1 MHLGKFEILEE
12 VGHGGFGTVY
22 RANDTS
28 LDRVVALKVLHEQY
42 KSDLKFIESFKR
54 EARLMA
60 RVSHPNVVQLFEVGD
75 LDGQIY
81 IAMQY
86 FDDGSL
92 EQKIQAGGPL
102 PLTDAVRMLSQVAR
116 GLEAGHK
123 IGLIHRDV
131 KPANILYS
139 QNGYIAISDFG
150 VVKSIQQGSPDT
162 TNSFNQFAG
171 SPYYIPPELWQS
183 TGNLSPAAD
192 VYSLACVFYE
202 ALTGEILFDGDTYEH
217 VLTRHVLEAPVF
229 SQSLPENL
237 ADLLTIALAKN
248 PSDRYQT
255 MNDFLMATRAALENK
270 KKKADKTE
278 SSSQTDVISELP
290 KPLAPGEVTFE
301 QLVRQAERRTA
312 PQSQALKPAQQTPPA
327 KPVIEPKPPAPE
339 ISQKDIAPSSPAKE
353 VAPAVTEVEKPSK
366 SPSRPKSQTQKSE
379 VKSGKDNSKP
389 LADFHP
395 VNAETATIPPALPGT
410 RSKIKDLP
418 PTDLQAADQR
428 SAITS
433 QPSGGEARKKNK
445 IVLPLLIG
453 LGLVSLL
460 TVFLNFRHKIFPPQA
475 EPGTETQA
483 SQSQT
488 PTADT
493 AEASFRKRDGMEMV
507 YVPEGSFEMGS
518 ITGDEDEKPVRLI
531 YLDSYWFDKYEVTN
545 VKYAQCVSEGACDAP
560 SKTSSYTREDY
571 FGNASY
577 ANYPVVYVTWFQAQD
592 YCRWVG
598 GDLPTEA
605 QWEKAARNS
614 DNREYP
620 WGNEIPDYSLANY
633 DLSMGDTTA
642 VGSYPLGAS
651 PYGAMDM
658 AGNVW
663 EWVRDGFEPY
673 GTYNVYNPVV
683 LYTSPYRVI
692 RGGNYFD
699 LPSDIRS
706 AYRFY
711 GEPNLSGYDIGF
723 RCILTPE
730 TSELSTTKTNIEN
743 LALVPEP
750 TPTSAAPSPTTTP
763 EPTVSS
769 FREYDGME
777 MVFVPAGSFIMGGTI
792 GNDDEE
798 PVHEVYLDAF
808 YIDKYEVSNAQYK
821 KCVKA
826 GKCDIPDDT
835 TSHTRESYYN
845 NPSYADYP
853 VTWVNWIDAQDYCTW
868 AGGRLPTEA
877 EWEKAARGTDGRT
890 YPWGEEIDGSK
901 ANFCDTNC
909 EFDWKDT
916 AVNDGYADT
925 APVGSYPE
933 GASPYGALDMAG
945 NVWEWV
951 SDWYNREYYNYSPAS
966 NPLGPT
972 SGDYKVLR
980 GGVWNEN
987 RFSLR
992 TTVRWGGFSPSE
1004 AFNIFGFR
1012 CVIPAP

>member
-1 MHLGKFEILEE
+1 MRLGKFDILEE

-28 LDRVVALKVLHEQY
+28 LDRIVALKVLHEQY
-42 KSDLKFIESFKR
+42 KSDHKFIESFKR
-54 EARLMA
+54 EARSMA
-60 RVSHPNVVQLFEVGD
+60 KVSHPNVVQLFEVGD
-75 LDGQIY
+75 LDGQIF

-102 PLTDAVRMLSQVAR
+102 PLKDAIRMINQVAR

-162 TNSFNQFAG
+162 TNSFNQFSG

-192 VYSLACVFYE
+192 IYSLACVFYE
-202 ALTGEILFDGDTYEH
+202 ALTGEILFEGNTYEH
-217 VLTRHVLEAPVF
+217 VLTRHMLEAPIF
-229 SQSLPENL
+229 SKSLTESL
-237 ADLLTIALAKN
+237 VDLLSVALAKN

-255 MNDFLMATRAALENK
+255 MNDFLMATRAALESK
-270 KKKADKTE
+270 KIKADKTG
-278 SSSQTDVISELP
+278 SSTQTDIVSELP
-290 KPLAPGEVTFE
+290 KPLAPGEITFD
-301 QLVRQAERRTA
+301 QLVRRAQHHTGLQSEAVEPA
-312 PQSQALKPAQQTPPA
+312 PPTPPA
-327 KPVIEPKPPAPE
+327 KPLIESNRLAPE
-339 ISQKDIAPSSPAKE
+339 VTQDDIKPTQPAKE
-353 VAPAVTEVEKPSK
+353 TAPAVTELQKPPK
-366 SPSRPKSQTQKSE
+366 NPSRPKSQTQKSD
-379 VKSGKDNSKP
+379 VKSAKNSFKP
-389 LADFHP
+389 LVDRP
-395 VNAETATIPPALPGT
+395 SKAETAAIPPASPGT
-410 RSKIKDLP
+410 RPKIKDVP
-418 PTDLQAADQR
+418 PTNLQAADQMP
-428 SAITS
+428 AITS

-445 IVLPLLIG
+445 FVLPLLIG

-460 TVFLNFRHKIFPPQA
+460 IVFLIFRQEIFPPQTN
-475 EPGTETQA
+475 PGSETPSAQP
-483 SQSQT
+483 QT
-488 PTADT
+488 STA
-493 AEASFRKRDGMEMV
+493 APVAPSFRKQDGMEMV

-531 YLDSYWFDKYEVTN
+531 YLDTYWIDKYEMTN
-545 VKYAQCVSEGACDAP
+545 VQYAQCVSEGACDAP
-560 SKTSSYTREDY
+560 SKTSSYTRGNY

-577 ANYPVVYVTWFQAQD
+577 ANYPVVYVTWYQAQD

-605 QWEKAARNS
+605 QWEKAARDS

-642 VGSYPLGAS
+642 VGSYPSGAS
-651 PYGAMDM
+651 PFGALDM
-658 AGNVW
+658 AGNVS

-673 GTYNVYNPVV
+673 GTYDVYNPIV

-699 LPSDIRS
+699 LPFDIRS

-711 GEPNLSGYDIGF
+711 GEPDLSGYDIGF
-723 RCILTPE
+723 RCILPPE
-730 TSELSTTKTNIEN
+730 TSELSKSKVYQGNF
-743 LALVPEP
+743 APPPEP
-750 TPTSAAPSPTTTP
+750 T
-763 EPTVSS
+763 SS
-769 FREYDGME
+769 LGTGSTYAREQDGME
-777 MVFVPAGSFIMGGTI
+777 MVYVPEGSFEMGSSAGY
-792 GNDDEE
+792 DDEK
-798 PVHEVYLDAF
+798 PVHNVFLDAF
-808 YIDKYEVSNAQYK
+808 FIDKYEVSNAQYSI
-821 KCVKA
+821 CVKSGICNA
-826 GKCDIPDDT
+826 PIDI
-835 TSHTRESYYN
+835 SSSTRDVYYSK
-845 NPSYADYP
+845 PGYADYP
-853 VTWVNWIDAQDYCTW
+853 VINVNWFEAKNYCDW
-868 AGGRLPTEA
+868 VGGRLPTEA

-901 ANFCDTNC
+901 ANFCDNNC
-909 EFDWKDT
+909 ELEHKDISI
-916 AVNDGYADT
+916 NDGYADT

-951 SDWYNREYYNYSPAS
+951 ADWFQEDYYSNSPVS
-966 NPLGPT
+966 NPPGPT
-972 SGDYKVLR
+972 SGDNKVLR
-980 GGVWNEN
+980 GG
-987 RFSLR
+987 
-992 TTVRWGGFSPSE
+992 RWGSKMEYLRAAFRKDGVKPSSLDPG
-1004 AFNIFGFR
+1004 IGFR
-1012 CVIPAP
+1012 CVVPAP